1 MDELCALNEVDVW
14 DNFGESI
21 ELGELDEKNK
31 LDEIGKLDEL
41 SDLGEL
47 NQFEM
52 FDLFDI
58 LDLFDLLDIFDKRI
72 HFFISLMNKEKQF
85 GLSPLPKDTLL
96 PCAASPTDAQTI
108 MPRL

>member
-1 MDELCALNEVDVW
+1 
-14 DNFGESI
+14 
-21 ELGELDEKNK
+21 
-31 LDEIGKLDEL
+31 
-41 SDLGEL
+41 
-47 NQFEM
+47 M

-96 PCAASPTDAQTI
+96 PCAASPTDAQTGGKF
-108 MPRL
+108 PFVCNRLGFRARKTHKSFVTTRKTI